1 MSLNSMK
8 VRNALTLKPNTAPTS
23 PENGDIYY
31 DSGTNTFQFYQN
43 GAFITYGASGTVT
56 ALGSAGTSTKS
67 SNYTITG
74 PDNGRIFFADTTS
87 AAFSFTLPAA
97 SAGFIFTIKDSTGK
111 FGTNTCTLARAAS
124 ESIEGV
130 AASFAMTAIWGSW
143 TFVSDGTNWFI
154 VAH

>member
-56 ALGSAGTSTKS
+56 ALGSAGISNKS
-67 SNYTITG
+67 GNYTITS
-74 PDNGRIFFADTTS
+74 PDNGRVFLADTTS
-87 AAFSFTLPAA
+87 AAFSFTLPTAV
-97 SAGFIFTIKDSTGK
+97 SGFIFTIKDKS
-111 FGTNTCTLARAAS
+111 GTFATNNCTLARAAS
-124 ESIEGV
+124 ESIEGFAGSFIMQ
-130 AASFAMTAIWGSW
+130 AAWGSW
-143 TFVSDGTNWFI
+143 TFISDGTNWFI